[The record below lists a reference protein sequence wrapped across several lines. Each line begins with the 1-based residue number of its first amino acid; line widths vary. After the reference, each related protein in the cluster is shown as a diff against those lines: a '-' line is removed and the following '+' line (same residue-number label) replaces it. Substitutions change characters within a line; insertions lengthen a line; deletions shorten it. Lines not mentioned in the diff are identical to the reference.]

1 MFIALPIGYMRKFS
15 SLSYICINFR
25 FIQDKAI
32 SATGF
37 PEYYSCQVIMI
48 VGGDKLVAYLGLS
61 FKMTKAPDP

>member
-48 VGGDKLVAYLGLS
+48 DGDDKLVPYLGLS